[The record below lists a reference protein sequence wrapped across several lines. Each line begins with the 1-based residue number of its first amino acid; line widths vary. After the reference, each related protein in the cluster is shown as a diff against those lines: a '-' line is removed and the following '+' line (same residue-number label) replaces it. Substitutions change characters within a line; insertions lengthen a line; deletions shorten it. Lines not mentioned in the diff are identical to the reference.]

1 MIFQVIQN
9 FNFSFSRVEFA
20 AGSFDSI
27 LITVCKKC
35 VFDALLGVGNCDRK
49 YSNGFCSVRD
59 LERVHI
65 VIIGGDKRWTG
76 VGIHKIQR
84 GGTILTFILPT
95 DLQLY
100 APFRPTIRHNGF
112 LCFVNRR
119 NSRWRRFFLPIE

>member
-1 MIFQVIQN
+1 MQRWNGRSGLIGSMIRKDREYRIFFFSSLDKNMIFQVIRN

-20 AGSFDSI
+20 GGSFDSI

-76 VGIHKIQR
+76 G
-84 GGTILTFILPT
+84 
-95 DLQLY
+95 
-100 APFRPTIRHNGF
+100 
-112 LCFVNRR
+112 
-119 NSRWRRFFLPIE
+119 